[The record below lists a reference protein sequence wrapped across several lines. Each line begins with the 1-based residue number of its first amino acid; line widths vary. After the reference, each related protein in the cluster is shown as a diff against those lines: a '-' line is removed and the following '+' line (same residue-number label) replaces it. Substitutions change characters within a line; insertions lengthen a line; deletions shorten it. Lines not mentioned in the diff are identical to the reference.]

1 MDALL
6 TALAESSPVA
16 AVGLFAIWRLS
27 VVVIKLADAVVAS
40 DKRNAE
46 NFTNLVDKHFSP

>member
-27 VVVIKLADAVVAS
+27 VVVIKLADALVESNKVSAG
-40 DKRNAE
+40 
-46 NFTNLVDKHFSP
+46 NFRDLVDKHFTP